1 MTSHE
6 AADSVND
13 VQQDSVPAVVQK
25 PLLRGWIHLIA
36 TPVALIAGLI
46 AVAQPAELYDRL
58 SVAVF
63 VLCSVVLFGASAV
76 YHLGNWEPTRRAILR
91 RIDHSNIYL
100 LIAGTYTPLAVLL
113 LEPDTRALLLGIIW
127 PGAFL
132 GIAVRQFWI
141 SAPRWIY
148 VPIYVVLGWVAIWF
162 LPDIYHAGGSAVVWF
177 VVLGG
182 LMYTAGALMY
192 ALKRPNWFRYTF
204 GFHEAFHVCTVIG
217 WALHFLAIVAS
228 W

>member
-1 MTSHE
+1 DTKENHMTSHE

-113 LEPDTRALLLGIIW
+113 FEPDTRALLLGIIC
-127 PGAFL
+127 
-132 GIAVRQFWI
+132 Q
-141 SAPRWIY
+141 AP
-148 VPIYVVLGWVAIWF
+148 
-162 LPDIYHAGGSAVVWF
+162 S
-177 VVLGG
+177 
-182 LMYTAGALMY
+182 
-192 ALKRPNWFRYTF
+192 
-204 GFHEAFHVCTVIG
+204 
-217 WALHFLAIVAS
+217 WALPCDSSGFLHRGGYMSRSMWYWGGWRSGSSRISTMLAEVLSCGS
-228 W
+228 WS